1 MGDDKLMYVHPAP
14 VRVWHW
20 VNAVGFII
28 LIITGIQIRFA
39 EMVNWFSLEE
49 AIKLHN
55 YVGFVVIAVYG
66 LWVSYY
72 FGTMKI
78 KLYFPNPR
86 TFVPNAIKQLKYY
99 GAGIFR
105 GEPNPH
111 QMTPDNKFNALQK
124 NAYVGIMFVFLPAQ
138 MITGLFLWRVKRF
151 ENYIDL
157 IGGIKIVSSIHVLL
171 FFFFVAFLFVHI
183 YLATLGHTPWAHFKA
198 MFTGYEEHHGPE
210 VPEETVF

>member
-39 EMVNWFSLEE
+39 EIVDWFSLEE
-49 AIKLHN
+49 AIQLHN

-78 KLYFPNPR
+78 NSTFPIRAPLCRMPLNSLNITAPGFSGESPTR
-86 TFVPNAIKQLKYY
+86 T
-99 GAGIFR
+99 R
-105 GEPNPH
+105 
-111 QMTPDNKFNALQK
+111 
-124 NAYVGIMFVFLPAQ
+124 
-138 MITGLFLWRVKRF
+138 
-151 ENYIDL
+151 
-157 IGGIKIVSSIHVLL
+157 
-171 FFFFVAFLFVHI
+171 
-183 YLATLGHTPWAHFKA
+183 
-198 MFTGYEEHHGPE
+198 
-210 VPEETVF
+210 